1 MATYAVGDVQG
12 CHDALRALL
21 DHAGFDPARDRL
33 WLTGDLVN
41 RGSQSLQTLRFVRSL
56 GDAARCVLGNHDI
69 HLLMVAGSHTDAHRS
84 DTLGDVL
91 KAPDRDE
98 LLDWMRKRPLLY
110 REGRYVMVHA
120 GLLPEWTLEQAE
132 TLANE
137 AQQALS
143 ADFDGLAGSLY
154 GNRPERW
161 DARLRGRD
169 RLRFIINVFT
179 RMRVCHPDGRLELN
193 HKGLP
198 ERRPEGTEPW
208 FDLPHRHGDQV
219 TVVCGHWSA
228 LGLMLRPGLAAL
240 DTGCLWGGWLT
251 ALRLED
257 GAVFQVRG
265 TEPRTGSGL
274 DARTRRET
282 A

>member
-1 MATYAVGDVQG
+1 MATYVVGDVQG
-12 CHDALRALL
+12 CLDALKALL
-21 DHAGFDPARDRL
+21 DRAGFEPGRDRL

-41 RGSQSLQTLRFVRSL
+41 RGAQSLETLRFVRGL
-56 GDAARCVLGNHDI
+56 GDTVRCVLGNHDI
-69 HLLMVAGSHTDAHRS
+69 HLLMLAGSHANAHRG

-91 KAPDRDE
+91 DAPDRDQ
-98 LLDWMRKRPLLY
+98 LLDWLRQQPLLH

-120 GLLPEWTLEQAE
+120 GLLPEWTLDEAIA
-132 TLANE
+132 LADE
-137 AQQALS
+137 AQRALRG
-143 ADFDGLAGSLY
+143 DFAGLAGTLY

-161 DARLRGRD
+161 DPALRGRD
-169 RLRFIINVFT
+169 RIRFIVNVLT
-179 RMRVCHPDGRLELN
+179 RMRVCHPDGRLDLT

-198 ERRPEGTEPW
+198 EKRPPGTEAW
-208 FDLPHRHGDQV
+208 FDLPHQHGEA

-228 LGLMLRPGLAAL
+228 LGLLLRPGLAAL

-257 GAVFQVRG
+257 SAVFQVRG
-265 TEPRTGSGL
+265 EAQP
-274 DARTRRET
+274 AR